1 MMARDSILLWMVQSN
16 GHINLPTRPLLRL
29 LGSVLLTFL
38 FFFTVR
44 YITNPLGDGVT
55 RAPVST
61 AEEFGLGF
69 GPPSSTEPLSPGS
82 IPLEHRISSH
92 ERDNGNQGIAAE
104 STIGKVT
111 VLFHGRDPTSIRA
124 IQTHEAHNRRFGY
137 PLLVLRHG
145 LLDGVWTKPATILS
159 ALLEE
164 LRKAE
169 GVRLQ
174 WLM

>member
-1 MMARDSILLWMVQSN
+1 MALDNIHPWMVQSN
-16 GHINLPTRPLLRL
+16 GHVFVAPRPLLRL
-29 LGSVLLTFL
+29 LGSVSVALL

-44 YITNPLGDGVT
+44 YVTNPFRDEVT
-55 RAPVST
+55 RSSVPT
-61 AEEFGLGF
+61 AEEFGF
-69 GPPSSTEPLSPGS
+69 QSSQLSSVEFLRTGS
-82 IPLEHRISSH
+82 YPLEHRITAH
-92 ERDNGNQGIAAE
+92 ERDNGNHAIGAE

-111 VLFHGRDPTSIRA
+111 ILYHGRDPTFVRA
-124 IQTHEAHNRRFGY
+124 IQTHEAHNKRFGY

-164 LRKAE
+164 LRKPE
-169 GVRLQ
+169 GDRLK